1 MKVIGVALALLTVC
15 ATIASAQTFFFG
27 DEYVPD
33 YKLMPADVACWLHK
47 NKSID
52 RSGFDAWVPVLSEV
66 VVDVFDTD
74 PSIVGAIMERL
85 SGDLDK
91 SDSARNYVFKTL
103 AAAVADMQIVVLV
116 EGENGPELIKEKE
129 HINVLEHIMS
139 ARCAMSERVSRP
151 DEVEA
156 VVPEEAAEVQQTE
169 EVEAAEAAEA
179 VEAAEAAEAAEVQQ
193 TEEVAEAETEVAETT
208 ETGELNKIA
217 Q

>member
-1 MKVIGVALALLTVC
+1 MKAIGVALALLTVC

-52 RSGFDAWVPVLSEV
+52 RSGFDAWAPVLIDIIVSA
-66 VVDVFDTD
+66 FDAD
-74 PSIVGAIMERL
+74 LSAVNAIVKHVSNDIE
-85 SGDLDK
+85 K
-91 SDSARNYVFKTL
+91 SDSARDYVKTTL
-103 AAAVADMQIVVLV
+103 NEAVRDMRVVVLV

-129 HINVLEHIMS
+129 HHNVLEHVMS

-151 DEVEA
+151 EAVAEAAEVAEAEAQQTEEVEA
-156 VVPEEAAEVQQTE
+156 VVPEEAAE
-169 EVEAAEAAEA
+169 A
-179 VEAAEAAEAAEVQQ
+179 QQ

-208 ETGELNKIA
+208 EAGELNKIA
-217 Q
+217 R